1 MKVPDKRT
9 TITTKVVSSNPAHG
23 NLLLIPVFLSL
34 CTKQENRMK
43 IFVLYAGRRTRTR
56 KCFLKWS
63 GWNQKK
69 KMHLKMVSAKPEGE
83 NAS

>member
-1 MKVPDKRT
+1 
-9 TITTKVVSSNPAHG
+9 
-23 NLLLIPVFLSL
+23 
-34 CTKQENRMK
+34 MK